1 MLSNMMF
8 KKAFVGR
15 THAFI
20 HFLLLSH
27 NELTVLFLFS
37 PNIGDFKQ
45 RAVV

>member
-1 MLSNMMF
+1 MMF